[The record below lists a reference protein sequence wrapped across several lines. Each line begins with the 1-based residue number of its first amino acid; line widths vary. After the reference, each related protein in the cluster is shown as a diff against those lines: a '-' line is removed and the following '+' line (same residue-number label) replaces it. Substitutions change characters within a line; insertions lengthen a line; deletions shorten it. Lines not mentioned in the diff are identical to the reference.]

1 MLTNKVCCHQL
12 SFILLKSGEKQCTL
26 GSLSKKCN
34 KINSLAPVPF
44 PLCASMKVDK
54 RYTVLQYQAS
64 MFSRRDAKLM
74 FIFLS
79 NGPLYMA

>member
-1 MLTNKVCCHQL
+1 MLPPTL
-12 SFILLKSGEKQCTL
+12 IYFIKKWGKAVYF
-26 GSLSKKCN
+26 GPLSKKCN

-64 MFSRRDAKLM
+64 MFSRRDAKLI

-79 NGPLYMA
+79 KGPLYMA